1 MNNLRLIIKNDL
13 GTYKLRLTG
22 KRYGREIRREKDI
35 NKQILNE
42 NLDQLIHIERMMTL
56 NYELTNKIKN
66 YNKKNNTNI
75 IIDDV

>member
-1 MNNLRLIIKNDL
+1 MNNLRLIVKNDL
-13 GTYKLRLTG
+13 STYRLRLTG
-22 KRYGREIRREKDI
+22 ERYGREIRREKDI

-42 NLDQLIHIERMMTL
+42 NLNQLIHIEKMMTL

-66 YNKKNNTNI
+66 YNKKYNTNI

>member
-13 GTYKLRLTG
+13 STYKLRLTG

-66 YNKKNNTNI
+66 YNRKYNTNI

>member
-1 MNNLRLIIKNDL
+1 MNNLRLIVKNDL
-13 GTYKLRLTG
+13 STYRLRLTG
-22 KRYGREIRREKDI
+22 ERYGREIRREKDI

-42 NLDQLIHIERMMTL
+42 NLNQLIHIEKMMTL

-66 YNKKNNTNI
+66 YNRKYNTNI